1 MDLHIDVTQT
11 DSKAGEKE
19 VSDIKEITRKN
30 ITLGQI
36 NNANG
41 NEYELN
47 HNGARFNI
55 FEHESGEV
63 DVLLGNYRWSDVL
76 NNDTVEVKEIVEN
89 KESIISH
96 TNAIGNDN
104 QVNIVLTGTNITT
117 GETVLNIHAE
127 EQKLN
132 ATGKSNI
139 TEEYRPALP
148 GQSTGEVRNPKAFAV
163 LLEDGSVATWGTV
176 DSIENREELKSGVVE
191 LFSNTYA
198 FAALKE
204 DGSVVTW
211 GWGNGGGNSFGGDS
225 SEVAN
230 QLTSGVKQIYSND
243 YTFTALKEDGSVVT
257 WGASPKEIIDW
268 KEPDEDKPDTSSIT
282 GIKEIVTNRHS
293 FAGLRDDGSVVE
305 WGEEPKWK
313 PATNALSSGVKQIY
327 ATKYSFAALKD
338 DGSIVAWGES
348 SGGDTRGIEDQLSA
362 KEFVEITPNGYAYAA
377 LKKDGSVL
385 TWEKVD
391 MALICTIT
399 TQIIFKRA

>member
-1 MDLHIDVTQT
+1 MWTYTLDVTQT

-41 NEYELN
+41 DEYELN

-76 NNDTVEVKEIVEN
+76 NNDTVEAKEIVEN

-132 ATGKSNI
+132 AAGKSNI

-148 GQSTGEVRNPKAFAV
+148 GQSTGEVRNPKPSLCFWRMDQS
-163 LLEDGSVATWGTV
+163 LPGEQSTV
-176 DSIENREELKSGVVE
+176 SK
-191 LFSNTYA
+191 
-198 FAALKE
+198 
-204 DGSVVTW
+204 
-211 GWGNGGGNSFGGDS
+211 
-225 SEVAN
+225 
-230 QLTSGVKQIYSND
+230 
-243 YTFTALKEDGSVVT
+243 
-257 WGASPKEIIDW
+257 
-268 KEPDEDKPDTSSIT
+268 T
-282 GIKEIVTNRHS
+282 GKN
-293 FAGLRDDGSVVE
+293 
-305 WGEEPKWK
+305 
-313 PATNALSSGVKQIY
+313 
-327 ATKYSFAALKD
+327 
-338 DGSIVAWGES
+338 
-348 SGGDTRGIEDQLSA
+348 
-362 KEFVEITPNGYAYAA
+362 
-377 LKKDGSVL
+377 
-385 TWEKVD
+385 
-391 MALICTIT
+391 
-399 TQIIFKRA
+399 